1 MNSIIKETILDNTTD
16 QYIVINP
23 TAPNLAFYPKEE
35 SFMLPQF
42 DWDITPP
49 ATDTKTSVY
58 VAQTSEWSNHKASGS
73 TIPINSRASATDYIG
88 ATIQSLPYYIREQ
101 FANFTYYNPKVNGLF
116 TLGGSLDPTIEL
128 DLFDSTDTVPKLGL
142 IFNGLQALRIPAD
155 RFNVTLTNQE
165 EIIANGNEIVRKD
178 YGKYYIKISPK
189 YIDVEINS
197 ITDRQHKPWP
207 DIIGDE
213 YRRKFYGFDST
224 PFENQPWDFEYKIGT
239 VAPSGRLFGSIV
251 EILDASK
258 TTIKQTKVCMDN
270 IIIPVDGIGSAVL
283 SPDIVGMEAYNQ
295 APAVGDILRFYPRET
310 YFNPILIE
318 LEYKNNSSTLEAAI
332 RYLKN
337 DIARD
342 LNTNIIQVYD
352 DNGISVDSQ
361 GNVNGVVTEAY
372 QISVSQNGQQELRR
386 QLKID

>member
-35 SFMLPQF
+35 SFMLPHF
-42 DWDITPP
+42 DWDINVPS
-49 ATDTKTSVY
+49 TDTKRGVY
-58 VAQTSEWSNHKASGS
+58 VGQTSEWTNHRASNS

-101 FANFTYYNPKVNGLF
+101 FANFTYFNPKVNGLF
-116 TLGGSLDPTIEL
+116 TLSNTLNPTLEL
-128 DLFDSTDTVPKLGL
+128 NLYDNTDTVSKLGL
-142 IFNGLQALRIPAD
+142 IFNGLQSLRIPAD
-155 RFNVTLTNQE
+155 RFNVTLTDAE
-165 EIIANGNEIVRKD
+165 EIIANGNEIIRKD

-207 DIIGDE
+207 DIAGDE
-213 YRRKFYGFDST
+213 YRRKFFGFDST
-224 PFENQPWDFEYKIGT
+224 PFENQPWDFDYKLGT
-239 VAPSGRLFGSIV
+239 AAPSGRLFGSIV
-251 EILDASK
+251 EVLDASK
-258 TTIKQTKVCMDN
+258 TTIKQNKICMDN
-270 IIIPVDGIGSAVL
+270 IIIPADGIGSVVL

-352 DNGISVDSQ
+352 DNGISVDTQ
-361 GNVNGVVTEAY
+361 GNVNGVITEAY